1 MYNYYFKRNKT
12 NTNPLVNLHD
22 FRDANW
28 VFDIDEFYN
37 IKCVKDRW
45 NDYQNKIFPTH
56 IKHDQLTKNQRKFL
70 CDLLMETNVN
80 SRLKRYISHIIIDHI
95 VVILLRGSYNT
106 TGKRILN
113 KLRIQLRDIKPQ
125 EYLKEWI

>member
-1 MYNYYFKRNKT
+1 MHNYYFKRNDSST
-12 NTNPLVNLHD
+12 ASDFSNTMK
-22 FRDANW
+22 ASW

-37 IKCVKDRW
+37 IKCVKDIY
-45 NDYQNKIFPTH
+45 NDYQHKIFPTH

-70 CDLLMETNVN
+70 CDLLLETNVN
-80 SRLKRYISHIIIDHI
+80 SRLKQYISHIIIDYI
-95 VVILLRGSYNT
+95 IVILLRGAYND

-113 KLRIQLRDIKPQ
+113 KLRIQLRDIKPH